1 MKRIGYVYDKMLDKE
16 FIKAT
21 IKKASKNKT
30 NRRLVKRVLA
40 NIDEYTDKIY
50 EMIETENIVMRET
63 HHREIYE
70 NGKTRKITVSPFY
83 PNQILD
89 YILVETTKD
98 IIRKP
103 MYIYCVGN
111 VNKRGI
117 IYGKKAVERNYK
129 KYKYYMKLDIK
140 HFYEN
145 VDVKVLITI
154 FERKIKDK
162 KFIEFMRKV
171 MEKDGLPIGTYYSQW
186 FSNFF
191 LCDFDHY
198 IKEKLK
204 IGFYIRN
211 VDDMVFCDNNKK
223 KLKQAYYE
231 TKRYLFNIGLWYK
244 YIPTITRRVNF
255 LGYIFEKSSTR
266 LRHNI
271 FYRTRRTVMNIS
283 KHLCMSLVN
292 RFISY
297 YGWLK
302 SIKIGYGYYINRIRP
317 IIRIGTLKRIVSQ
330 GGI

>member
-1 MKRIGYVYDKMLDKE
+1 MKRIGYVYNKMLDKE

-111 VNKRGI
+111 VNKWGI

-145 VDVKVLITI
+145 VDVKVLITL

-204 IGFYIRN
+204 KLFSFFFYII
-211 VDDMVFCDNNKK
+211 
-223 KLKQAYYE
+223 Y
-231 TKRYLFNIGLWYK
+231 
-244 YIPTITRRVNF
+244 
-255 LGYIFEKSSTR
+255 
-266 LRHNI
+266 
-271 FYRTRRTVMNIS
+271 
-283 KHLCMSLVN
+283 
-292 RFISY
+292 
-297 YGWLK
+297 
-302 SIKIGYGYYINRIRP
+302 
-317 IIRIGTLKRIVSQ
+317 
-330 GGI
+330 